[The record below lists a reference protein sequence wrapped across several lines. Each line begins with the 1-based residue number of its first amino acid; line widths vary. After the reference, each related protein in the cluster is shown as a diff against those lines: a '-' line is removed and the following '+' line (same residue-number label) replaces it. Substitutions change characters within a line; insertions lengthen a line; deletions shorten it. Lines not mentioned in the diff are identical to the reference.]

1 MSSFQGLLIREVP
14 AVLFID
20 YIPYTTRV
28 YFDKGGERHIREILR
43 GGGGNMKTRVAVYE
57 EGLSDLHGE
66 GGTIL
71 RAANALPPPQKTWPL
86 FLQYYMYI
94 HGKLM
99 VVGSSSTRGSQFF
112 FEK

>member
-66 GGTIL
+66 GGNHFKGGKCPPPTSENLATIL
-71 RAANALPPPQKTWPL
+71 TVLHVYTWKADGRGFEFHPRQPI
-86 FLQYYMYI
+86 FL
-94 HGKLM
+94 
-99 VVGSSSTRGSQFF
+99 
-112 FEK
+112 